1 MAGMNAEKGSLQ
13 EDEAMEDSHWLVTKT
28 CLQGSIDLQPVLL
41 KLDCRKTLTHF
52 FFILSARIS

>member
-41 KLDCRKTLTHF
+41 KLDCRKT
-52 FFILSARIS
+52 